1 MRGRCSLCVCVFH
14 FLPQESLNG
23 DMKEMIKFTYDLK
36 CFKDALDIKV
46 FISVFK
52 DYSGTKFTLTDISF
66 TFCRNS
72 ILRKSPWK
80 QKQRRITVKVHFYIW
95 IFRMIITTIALMA
108 REDSIPYV
116 GKDLDHNGH
125 DANGDDVNGDDDHD
139 YDDTSS
145 YFSFWSGN
153 KAYQAGK
160 DLDALYL
167 YSQVSQICQVH
178 FRLSSLQIFSNCS
191 CISASLIFK
200 PSIFY
205 QIYHLRILHSS
216 LVV

>member
-1 MRGRCSLCVCVFH
+1 
-14 FLPQESLNG
+14 
-23 DMKEMIKFTYDLK
+23 
-36 CFKDALDIKV
+36 
-46 FISVFK
+46 
-52 DYSGTKFTLTDISF
+52 
-66 TFCRNS
+66 
-72 ILRKSPWK
+72 
-80 QKQRRITVKVHFYIW
+80 
-95 IFRMIITTIALMA
+95 MIITTIAFMA

-116 GKDLDHNGH
+116 GKDLNHNGQ
-125 DANGDDVNGDDDHD
+125 DGDMSMVDGDDDHD

-145 YFSFWSGN
+145 YFFFSSGN

-191 CISASLIFK
+191 CISAYLIFK

-205 QIYHLRILHSS
+205 QIYHSRILHSS
-216 LVV
+216 LAV

>member
-1 MRGRCSLCVCVFH
+1 M

-52 DYSGTKFTLTDISF
+52 DYSGTKFTLIDISF

-80 QKQRRITVKVHFYIW
+80 QKQRRITVRVKKAYH
-95 IFRMIITTIALMA
+95 M
-108 REDSIPYV
+108 

-125 DANGDDVNGDDDHD
+125 DVNGDDDHD

-145 YFSFWSGN
+145 YFFFSSGN

-167 YSQVSQICQVH
+167 YSQVSLVIVSQVSLTCQV
-178 FRLSSLQIFSNCS
+178 SQVSLTC
-191 CISASLIFK
+191 
-200 PSIFY
+200 
-205 QIYHLRILHSS
+205 
-216 LVV
+216 